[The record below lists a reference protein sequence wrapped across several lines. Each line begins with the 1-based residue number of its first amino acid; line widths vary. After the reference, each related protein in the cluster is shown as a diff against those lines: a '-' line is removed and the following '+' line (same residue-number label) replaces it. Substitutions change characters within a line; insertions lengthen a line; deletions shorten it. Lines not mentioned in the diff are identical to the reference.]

1 MSDASSLIEEVAE
14 TLDVY
19 PDFPE
24 PGILFRDITPLFED
38 PHLLR
43 RIVGWLTE
51 QALGAGAEKIVGIES
66 RGFLLGVPVALEA
79 GLPFVL
85 ARKAGK
91 LPGETTMIDYALEYG
106 SAQVEMQSRG
116 VGEGEQ
122 VFVIDDLLA
131 TGGTARATAGLI
143 EKLGGTVCGMS
154 FLIELAGL
162 AGGQMLEAYNYNTL
176 LILASSV

>member
-1 MSDASSLIEEVAE
+1 MCDTSSLTSDVTQA
-14 TLDVY
+14 LGVY

-24 PGILFRDITPLFED
+24 PGVLFRDIAPLFED

-51 QALGAGAEKIVGIES
+51 QALGAEADKIVGIES

-79 GLPFVL
+79 SLPFVL

-91 LPGETTMIDYALEYG
+91 LPGDTELIDYSLEYG
-106 SAQVEMQSRG
+106 SAQIEMQRGG
-116 VGEGEQ
+116 VGEGDR

-131 TGGTARATAGLI
+131 TGGTARATAHLV
-143 EKLGGTVCGMS
+143 EKLGGVVCGFG
-154 FLIELAGL
+154 FLIELDGL
-162 AGGQMLEAYNYNTL
+162 PGRQQIETYNNNVLLTL
-176 LILASSV
+176 NAST

>member
-1 MSDASSLIEEVAE
+1 MSDASSLIADVAE

-43 RIVGWLTE
+43 RIVGWFTE
-51 QALGAGAEKIVGIES
+51 QALGAEADKIVGIES

-91 LPGETTMIDYALEYG
+91 LPGETAIIDYALEYG
-106 SAQVEMQSRG
+106 SAQVEMQSDG
-116 VGEGEQ
+116 VGEGDQ

-131 TGGTARATAGLI
+131 TGGTARATANLI
-143 EKLGGTVCGMS
+143 ENLGGTVCGLG
-154 FLIELAGL
+154 FLIELSGL
-162 AGGQMLEAYNYNTL
+162 PGKQMLESYNYNTL
-176 LILASSV
+176 LILDASV

>member
-1 MSDASSLIEEVAE
+1 MSDASSLTAEVAE
-14 TLDVY
+14 ALHAY

-24 PGILFRDITPLFED
+24 PGVLFRDITPLFED

-79 GLPFVL
+79 ELPFVL

-91 LPGETTMIDYALEYG
+91 LPGETTLIDYALEYG
-106 SAQVEMQSRG
+106 RAEIEMQSDG
-116 VGEGEQ
+116 VREGEQ

-131 TGGTARATAGLI
+131 TGGTARATANLI
-143 EKLGGTVCGMS
+143 EKLGGDVCGLG
-154 FLIELAGL
+154 FLIELDGL
-162 AGGQMLEAYNYNTL
+162 PGRRRLNSYNYNILLTL
-176 LILASSV
+176 SSSV